1 MDNLQ
6 ANSEQR
12 FKSKIVTL
20 THFLNLILI
29 VLNFT
34 FNFIGH
40 PALKYI
46 YLLHVCL
53 ILFASFTF
61 EIHDSMPEIFTLFF
75 LEGQGRIIWGYAG
88 WARIIFDLTTGLAL
102 LKIFIRNK
110 KLIDLNKVPRPLM
123 ILFGLHILW
132 YIIELF
138 NLNGLSIFAAIAA
151 SKIYIFPMLFF
162 LGMVQS
168 NFSVLDKKFK
178 TSLFFFFL
186 LLILEMSLNFYQVTL
201 KQNHLLAISP
211 HYYKAMK
218 DGIFTDTL
226 FRPFATTQLPGALAA
241 FLFLTAGFVHF
252 FKDNLKNIIFK
263 ITIIAASL
271 FNIMLCQVRSAIVK
285 YLLIVLF
292 IQIGK
297 MIFDRFRP
305 RTMVPFLVV
314 ALFLIFGVNQFLND
328 TDSSGDENI
337 DYAKSRISTLT
348 EVKKVQKERINL
360 EDFYIIMSNKIM
372 QYPIGFGPGMTGAAA
387 SLNADELKES
397 KFITRDMIW
406 TSDNLLIS
414 LIIDF
419 GIGAVF
425 YISLVL
431 YVPFYFVRYLFYF
444 YKKNQEQNFRI
455 LSVVASSMIVILIG
469 NWGAL
474 GLTYN
479 PESFIFWFLA
489 ALGLNII
496 NLSKKE
502 EENV

>member
-1 MDNLQ
+1 MSNLQ

-20 THFLNLILI
+20 VHFLNLIFI
-29 VLNFT
+29 ALNFT
-34 FNFIGH
+34 FNFLGN
-40 PALKYI
+40 PALKYV
-46 YLLHVCL
+46 YLIHVVL
-53 ILFASFTF
+53 ILFACFTF
-61 EIHDSMPEIFTLFF
+61 DIHDSMPEIFTLFF
-75 LEGQGRIIWGYAG
+75 LEGQGRIIWGYSS
-88 WARIIFDLTTGLAL
+88 WARIIFDLTTAVAL

-123 ILFGLHILW
+123 IIFGLHVLW

-151 SKIYIFPMLFF
+151 SKIYIFPILFF

-168 NFSVLDKKFK
+168 NFSVLDPKFK

-186 LLILEMSLNFYQVTL
+186 ILILEMALNFYQVTL

-218 DGIFTDTL
+218 DGIFTEML
-226 FRPFATTQLPGALAA
+226 FRPFATTQLPGALSA

-252 FKDNLKNIIFK
+252 FKDNGKNIIFK
-263 ITIIAASL
+263 VIIIGTSL

-297 MIFDRFRP
+297 MIYDRFRL
-305 RTMVPFLVV
+305 RTMVPFFVI
-314 ALFLIFGVNQFLND
+314 AIISIFGMNEFLNNKE
-328 TDSSGDENI
+328 SSGDENI

-348 EVKKVQKERINL
+348 EVKKVQKERINI
-360 EDFYIIMSNKIM
+360 EDFYQIMTDKIS

-387 SLNADELKES
+387 SLNAEELKNS
-397 KFITRDMIW
+397 KFITSAMIW

-419 GIGAVF
+419 GIGAIF

-431 YVPFYFVRYLFYF
+431 YIPFYFLRYLFYF
-444 YKKNQEQNFRI
+444 YKNNNEENFRI
-455 LSVVASSMIVILIG
+455 LSIVASSMIVILIG

-479 PESFIFWFLA
+479 PESFIYWFLA
-489 ALGLNII
+489 ALGFNII

-502 EENV
+502 NLRV